1 MTIDTKG
8 HWAVGVSWPV
18 TGSKG
23 NKYTVTMLDGGW
35 DCSCPAYRKCKH
47 IRSVQEKLDAA

>member
-47 IRSVQEKLDAA
+47 IRSVEEKLDAA